1 MRQFLFFALTVVER
15 RDGNGTYNSHSV
27 IKRQTCHQL
36 RVQWTARQT
45 TSFSRK
51 YRREKNID
59 GWKDIFRYFANIALD
74 GTSWSWWTRSISCH
88 YYGLKRTNFI
98 GNRYLKTEFQFRNRA
113 KFNLKSFSLFQKST
127 SGHEFRE
134 NLNRGAEML
143 SMDWRDL
150 PNSARVILF
159 GKKWNGWRLFR
170 NSNPPRELSPQT
182 NLELNSQQNSR
193 ALPVSWIIILSSAVV
208 TSLILNK

>member
-1 MRQFLFFALTVVER
+1 MPGSHTLISYQRLFCSWLLSNCCR
-15 RDGNGTYNSHSV
+15 RDGNGTYNSHFV

-45 TSFSRK
+45 TSSSRK
-51 YRREKNID
+51 YLREKNID

-74 GTSWSWWTRSISCH
+74 GISWSWWTRSISCH
-88 YYGLKRTNFI
+88 YYGLKRPNFI

-113 KFNLKSFSLFQKST
+113 KFNLIESLFPLFQKST

-134 NLNRGAEML
+134 DLNRGAEML
-143 SMDWRDL
+143 SMKLRDL

-159 GKKWNGWRLFR
+159 GKKWNGWRIFR
-170 NSNPPRELSPQT
+170 KL
-182 NLELNSQQNSR
+182 
-193 ALPVSWIIILSSAVV
+193 
-208 TSLILNK
+208 

>member
-1 MRQFLFFALTVVER
+1 MDREADNKFQQKISA
-15 RDGNGTYNSHSV
+15 
-27 IKRQTCHQL
+27 
-36 RVQWTARQT
+36 
-45 TSFSRK
+45 
-51 YRREKNID
+51 REKY
-59 GWKDIFRYFANIALD
+59 WWLERYLPIFGKNRPWRHILVLMDKIYP
-74 GTSWSWWTRSISCH
+74 RSISCH
-88 YYGLKRTNFI
+88 YYGLKCPNFI
-98 GNRYLKTEFQFRNRA
+98 GNRYLKTEFQSRSRA

-143 SMDWRDL
+143 SMDWRDF

-159 GKKWNGWRLFR
+159 GKKWNGWRIFR